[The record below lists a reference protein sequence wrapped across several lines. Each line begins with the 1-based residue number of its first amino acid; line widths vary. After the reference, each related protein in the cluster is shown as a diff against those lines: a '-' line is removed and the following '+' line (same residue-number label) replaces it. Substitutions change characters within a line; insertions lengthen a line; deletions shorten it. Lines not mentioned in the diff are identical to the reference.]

1 MFETLFSRPS
11 AIQRHRSGPL
21 AVERTVYLEQL
32 AAQGTTRT
40 TLQIRAHYC
49 LHVARELAHW
59 PSNHRFTPAEIET
72 MATAWATQ
80 SVASGRASTPK
91 NPQVMFRMAA
101 VAFLR
106 FLDRFCIT
114 VLRRNLSVT
123 SFAMLSSRS
132 YGWRSRSPSRYVMI
146 PVMGAKMVW
155 TSPVLM
161 VRIKAKQRTVA
172 SGYAS

>member
-1 MFETLFSRPS
+1 MPYQPDLIRLARALGLVRATFKNKEVHTMFETLFSRPS

-80 SVASGRASTPK
+80 SVAS
-91 NPQVMFRMAA
+91 
-101 VAFLR
+101 
-106 FLDRFCIT
+106 
-114 VLRRNLSVT
+114 
-123 SFAMLSSRS
+123 
-132 YGWRSRSPSRYVMI
+132 
-146 PVMGAKMVW
+146 
-155 TSPVLM
+155 
-161 VRIKAKQRTVA
+161 
-172 SGYAS
+172 